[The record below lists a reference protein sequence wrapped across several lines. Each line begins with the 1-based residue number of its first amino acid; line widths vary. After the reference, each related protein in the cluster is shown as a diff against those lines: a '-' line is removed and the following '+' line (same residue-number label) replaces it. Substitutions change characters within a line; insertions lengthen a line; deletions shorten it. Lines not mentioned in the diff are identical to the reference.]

1 MLHWLKKTGAN
12 CCCILVDLPVK
23 QVISRIVT
31 FSFVGMSAPSGSST
45 EGPGIPVSSDAAMA
59 NPGALPISDTPFSVD
74 ISTPTGSDKS
84 RSLRD
89 RRHLP
94 PLSNAIVPSHVG
106 FNHHGYVP
114 QAARE
119 GGPPTRQLNQMNVH
133 NTFHHNVQMD
143 NPQVNF
149 VEQNLHVHSHDPAMT
164 SLVETAAELR
174 HREVLAHTEAQ
185 AEATHT
191 AKTEELKEALRVREG
206 IESQRA
212 LDAIRIKE
220 QELLNMGAQYKEN
233 LKHEAHEHVRFREA
247 QMNEKIQAYQR
258 VIDANLRQS
267 LSSKEQ
273 EILELKRQAEEDR
286 RVQNDRITQL
296 EHMVQAQMQHNLK
309 LQSMLDSQFAQ
320 GRPSPIVETAAMTIT
335 AEARA
340 SSDIPSF
347 EFVAP
352 TRKAAPAAPPT
363 SVARPPIPRAPINFT
378 SPDSETYEKDGI
390 EIVYHDHQ
398 MTKAFR
404 EEWPPLDVAVSLLL
418 RRSIPP
424 HRLICIRRPN

>member
-1 MLHWLKKTGAN
+1 MG
-12 CCCILVDLPVK
+12 
-23 QVISRIVT
+23 
-31 FSFVGMSAPSGSST
+31 
-45 EGPGIPVSSDAAMA
+45 
-59 NPGALPISDTPFSVD
+59 
-74 ISTPTGSDKS
+74 
-84 RSLRD
+84 
-89 RRHLP
+89 
-94 PLSNAIVPSHVG
+94 NAIVPSHVG
-106 FNHHGYVP
+106 FNHRGYVP

-119 GGPPTRQLNQMNVH
+119 GGPPNRQLNQMNVH

-185 AEATHT
+185 AEAIHT

-212 LDAIRIKE
+212 LDAIRFKE

-247 QMNEKIQAYQR
+247 QMSEKIQAYQR
-258 VIDANLRQS
+258 VIDANHRQS

-273 EILELKRQAEEDR
+273 EILELKRQAEEER
-286 RVQNDRITQL
+286 RIQNDRITQL
-296 EHMVQAQMQHNLK
+296 EQMVQAQMHHNLK

-320 GRPSPIVETAAMTIT
+320 VRPSPIVETAAMTIT
-335 AEARA
+335 AEAHA
-340 SSDIPSF
+340 STDIPSF

-352 TRKAAPAAPPT
+352 TRKAAPAAPPM
-363 SVARPPIPRAPINFT
+363 SVARPPIPRTPINFT
-378 SPDSETYEKDGI
+378 SPDAETYEKDGI
-390 EIVYHDHQ
+390 EIIYHDPSYRVPVHVKKESDIARSS
-398 MTKAFR
+398 MDERPAGGEATTR
-404 EEWPPLDVAVSLLL
+404 RRDNPPKDKVNSPAPTNLY
-418 RRSIPP
+418 P
-424 HRLICIRRPN
+424 RPN